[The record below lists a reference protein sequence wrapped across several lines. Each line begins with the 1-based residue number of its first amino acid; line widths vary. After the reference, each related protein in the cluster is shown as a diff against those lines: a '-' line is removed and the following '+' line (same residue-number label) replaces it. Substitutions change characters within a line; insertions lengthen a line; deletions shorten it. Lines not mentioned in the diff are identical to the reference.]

1 MSDGVKAF
9 TFASKTTKGPK
20 VIGEFKID
28 DVTYKVRA
36 LKDSAVAL
44 LIHQTSSGS
53 ADKTIAG
60 VLDFTEM
67 ALMPEDAK
75 AFAERALSKD
85 NPENALSMDEIVQV
99 FQHVL
104 TLVTSFPTIGS
115 SSDSSTSPRRTSSGS
130 RATTRAQTAAAAS

>member
-9 TFASKTTKGPK
+9 QFASKTTKSPK

-28 DVTYKVRA
+28 GATYRVRH

-104 TLVTSFPTIGS
+104 TIVTSFPTGP
-115 SSDSSTSPRRTSSGS
+115 SSDSSTSPRRTGSGS
-130 RATTRAQTAAAAS
+130 RGTTRAQAAAEAS